1 MTMTVMKRLVIKNF
15 LKVHLRM
22 KRRKSRK
29 RARVRNQK
37 LLKKCSLSRK
47 LRKKNTISRK
57 MS

>member
-1 MTMTVMKRLVIKNF
+1 MTVMKRLVIKNF
-15 LKVHLRM
+15 QKVHPRM

-29 RARVRNQK
+29 IARAQK